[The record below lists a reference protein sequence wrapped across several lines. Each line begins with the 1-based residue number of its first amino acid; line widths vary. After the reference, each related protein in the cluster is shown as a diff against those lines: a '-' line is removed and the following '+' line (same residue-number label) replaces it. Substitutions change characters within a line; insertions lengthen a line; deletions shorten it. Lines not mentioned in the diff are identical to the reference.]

1 MKRLR
6 ILLVV
11 AAAASSGCI
20 VQHPGSQTLI
30 INPFSREGCVQEADT
45 ESHRFWREAS
55 GDRYWGEGQQHWAL
69 AR

>member
-6 ILLVV
+6 ILIV
-11 AAAASSGCI
+11 AAIATSSGCI

-30 INPFSREGCVQEADT
+30 INPLSDKGWIQEADG
-45 ESHRFWREAS
+45 ESNRFWREAT
-55 GDRYWGEGQQHWAL
+55 GDRQWGEGQSHWAL